1 MPSAIKTKTK
11 SQVRAVVGSDE
22 AEVKRAARGLAA
34 EMTPAAGGDFG
45 TDIIDGVADNAEQAA
60 TKVHQTIDALL
71 TFPFFGGEKLVWL
84 KNANFFGDTVT
95 GRAQTVIDALEKL
108 TATLNAGLPETTRFL
123 LSATEIDKRR
133 SFYKNLQKLAKV
145 EVFDR
150 LDSSKAGWEEEAAAL
165 VERAAASRRLDFSA
179 EALEL
184 FVLFT
189 GGDRRLIENEIEKL
203 DLYLGET
210 QRMISVEQVRLLV
223 PLSRGGVVF
232 ELGNAVAERNLQRAL
247 TLLDQLLF
255 NGETPIGIM
264 LGTVIP
270 TVRHL
275 LLVKDLMTRHKLTR
289 PAQPYFFGKTIDR
302 LPADALAHLPRKK
315 DGTINTFGLG
325 IAAIHAQRYKLS
337 ELREALAA
345 CLETNLQ
352 LVSSAVDPRVAVSQL
367 LARIVAPV

>member
-1 MPSAIKTKTK
+1 MPAVRIKAK
-11 SQVRAVVGSDE
+11 SQVHAVVGSDE
-22 AEVKRAARGLAA
+22 AEVKRAARSLAA

-45 TDIIDGVADNAEQAA
+45 TDVIDGVADNAEQAV
-60 TKVHQTIDALL
+60 TRVHQTIDALL

-84 KNANFFGDTVT
+84 KNANFCGETMT
-95 GRAQTVIDALEKL
+95 GRAQSVIDALEKL
-108 TATLNAGLPETTRFL
+108 TATLSIGLPETTRFL
-123 LSATEIDKRR
+123 LSATDVDKRR
-133 SFYKNLQKLAKV
+133 SFYKSLQKLAKV

-165 VERAAASRRLDFSA
+165 VERAAAMRHLDFSA

-203 DLYLGET
+203 DLYLGEAA
-210 QRMISVEQVRLLV
+210 RAVSAELVRLLV

-255 NGETPIGIM
+255 QGETPIGIM
-264 LGTVIP
+264 LGAVIP
-270 TVRHL
+270 SVRHL
-275 LLVKDLMTRHKLTR
+275 LLAKDLMARHKLAR
-289 PAQPYFFGKTIDR
+289 PAQPYFFGKTLDR
-302 LPADALAHLPRKK
+302 LPAEALAHLPRKK
-315 DGTINTFGLG
+315 DGTINSFGLG
-325 IAAIHAQRYKLS
+325 IAAIHAPRYKLS

-352 LVSSAVDPRVAVSQL
+352 LVSSAVDPRVALSQL